1 MSNSLSDQLL
11 KLGLVDEKKAKQSA
25 HDKRVKKTKKKKS
38 KEPAGPSTEALTAQA
53 HAQLLAEKAEKDQAL
68 EAERKTIRER
78 AERLAQARDIVKSQ
92 GMPSKG
98 EDKKYRFT
106 HNKKIKEFWV
116 SNADFERLA
125 KGLVGVVQMD
135 KRWYLIEPEAYVQVI
150 ERAPDL
156 LAFKA
161 QAAEQD
167 PDDPYADFQIPD
179 DLDW

>member
-38 KEPAGPSTEALTAQA
+38 KAPAGPSTEALTAEA
-53 HAQLLAEKAEKDQAL
+53 HAQQLAEKAAKDKAI
-68 EAERKTIRER
+68 EAERRAVRER
-78 AERLAQARDIVKSQ
+78 AEQLAQARDIVKSK
-92 GMPSKG
+92 GVAVKG

-106 HNKKIKEFWV
+106 HGKKIKEFWV
-116 SNADFERLA
+116 ASADFERLA
-125 KGLVGVVQMD
+125 KGLVGVVQLD
-135 KRWYLIEPEAYVQVI
+135 KRWYFVEPEAYAQI
-150 ERAPDL
+150 LERAPDL
-156 LAFKA
+156 VMFKA
-161 QAAEQD
+161 ESEEVD